1 MNVIDFLGLQVS
13 TNADITPVGEEIARD
28 AASLYFKSAA
38 IDTAISYVTGA
49 LASCEV
55 RTYDRDEEK
64 RGVLYH
70 LLNLRTNP
78 NQNAAQFKAQFF
90 YNLMYWGEALAV
102 VVKDHLYVAD
112 GFAVDKVQFGNNMF
126 RSVSVDGLNCG
137 IDFSADECLYMTYDN
152 KRSRKLIDGIYS
164 EYAQLMSS
172 ATDSFKAAAGTKWI
186 LTVDRSPTGTRE
198 FAKKDQE
205 EQTDPRNAMQ
215 MFMRHSNSVY
225 RQTRGQSLE
234 KVDVNGC
241 SADDIIKIRK
251 DAYESTAGIYKIP
264 PPMIFG
270 NMTNLN
276 DNVDAFLTFA
286 IKPIA
291 KQFEEELTSKF
302 IDAPSWGDGS
312 RLVVDTSRIK
322 FVDIFGI
329 APSISQLIGSG
340 FSLDEMRGQI
350 DWPLIGTDQSQEHLI
365 TRNFGPLDEVFRQLS
380 QGGEK

>member
-28 AASLYFKSAA
+28 AAALYFKSAA

-49 LASCEV
+49 LASSEV
-55 RTYDRDEEK
+55 RTYDHDEEK

-70 LLNLRTNP
+70 LLNLRPNP

-102 VVKDHLYVAD
+102 LVKDHLYVAD

-126 RSVSVDGLNCG
+126 RSVSVEGLNCG

-152 KRSRKLIDGIYS
+152 KRSRKLIDGMYS

-172 ATDSFKAAAGTKWI
+172 ATESFKAASGTKWI

-205 EQTDPRNAMQ
+205 EQADPKNALQ
-215 MFMRHSNSVY
+215 MFMRKANSVY

-234 KVDVNGC
+234 RVDVNGC

-286 IKPIA
+286 IKPLA

-302 IDAPSWGDGS
+302 IDAPSWGEGS

-322 FVDIFGI
+322 FVDIFEI
-329 APSISQLIGSG
+329 AAPIAQLVGSG

-350 DWPLIGTDQSQEHLI
+350 DWPLIGTEQSQEHLI
-365 TRNFGPLDEVFRQLS
+365 TRNFGPLDEVFRELS